1 MSYFSL
7 LHQYNTDE
15 KNEIHQLELRGIVL
29 IYHEI
34 LITDIKTKYGNKRRI
49 DSFILELIMNG
60 WATE

>member
-1 MSYFSL
+1 MRFINL
-7 LHQYNTDE
+7 NWED
-15 KNEIHQLELRGIVL
+15 IVL

-34 LITDIKTKYGNKRRI
+34 LITDIKTKYGNVRRI